1 MHNMTTRTRTHL
13 AAALTLGLCLTAPP
27 PARATA
33 PTEHI
38 TITMVGHIGMFKAL
52 NMRLDDDRGVN
63 DYRIST
69 RMVSGGWAVLF
80 KHFDTRA
87 SVSGV
92 RAGDSLRPTTL
103 THQNLDG
110 KKNRKT
116 IATWTGDDVR
126 TEADPDYGD
135 MGSPPATKAQ
145 RAEAVDPM
153 TALAR
158 LTATAPAEACKA
170 TLHVYDGKQRYDL
183 ALRPLGVDTL
193 SKGESPA
200 LPGPSFKCEMK
211 YREIAGF
218 KKKDNPQDEKFRTP
232 ITVWISALPGSD
244 RYVIV
249 RLKADMGFASAVIK
263 ATKIERTS

>member
-1 MHNMTTRTRTHL
+1 MTMTIRHTALTIV
-13 AAALTLGLCLTAPP
+13 AALGLSLGQSAH
-27 PARATA
+27 AD
-33 PTEHI
+33 EH
-38 TITMVGHIGMFKAL
+38 TTVTMVGHIGVFKAL
-52 NMRLDDDRGVN
+52 NMTLDDDRTAD

-87 SVSGV
+87 TVAG
-92 RAGDSLRPTTL
+92 RIAGDALRPTTL

-116 IATWTGDDVR
+116 IATWTSDDVL
-126 TEADPDYGD
+126 TEATPDYGD
-135 MGSPPATKAQ
+135 MGSPPASKAQ
-145 RAEAVDPM
+145 RLEAVDPM

-170 TLHVYDGKQRYDL
+170 TLRVYDGKQRYDL
-183 ALRPLGVDTL
+183 VMRPLGTDTL

-200 LPGPSFKCEMK
+200 LPGASFKCEMR

-232 ITVWISALPGSD
+232 ITLWLSALPGTQ

-249 RLKADMGFASAVIK
+249 RMKADMGFASAVIK
-263 ATKIERTS
+263 ATKIEHRP